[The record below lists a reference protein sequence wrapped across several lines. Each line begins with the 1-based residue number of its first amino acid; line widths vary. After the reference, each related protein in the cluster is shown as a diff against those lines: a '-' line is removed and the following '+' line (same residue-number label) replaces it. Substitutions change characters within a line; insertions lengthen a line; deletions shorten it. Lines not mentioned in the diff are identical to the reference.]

1 MKNTTRPLEKILVI
15 KSVIENTPFS
25 ETPKGYDI
33 FGFFFGLITPL
44 ILDGTAT
51 SVSEA
56 WGT

>member
-1 MKNTTRPLEKILVI
+1 MKNTTRPLEKILVM

-56 WGT
+56 